1 MDRKDGM
8 ALAEMMMK
16 AVYERTGIC
25 ATAGVGTN
33 LFLAKIAMDIVAKH
47 VPEHIAYL
55 DEGIFKETLWYHR
68 PLTDIWNIGKGIAG
82 RLQKYGVYDLH
93 GVTLLP
99 PEMLYKEFGVNAKY
113 LIDHA
118 HGREPCTLQDIH
130 SYRPGT
136 RSIHTGQV
144 LFEDYTYEEGEIL
157 LYEMA
162 ELLIQQMLGQ
172 GLAAR
177 GISLYAGYSG
187 RERKGSSGSRRL
199 DGYTD
204 VPEDIWQ
211 AFHQLYQDKVIPR
224 LGIRT
229 LRLALEDV
237 APADE
242 VPRHFSLF
250 RSPWEEER
258 QKKVELAMMDIKSK
272 FGKNALLRG
281 IDYFPKA
288 TLRSRNG
295 LIGGH
300 HE

>member
-1 MDRKDGM
+1 
-8 ALAEMMMK
+8 
-16 AVYERTGIC
+16 
-25 ATAGVGTN
+25 
-33 LFLAKIAMDIVAKH
+33 
-47 VPEHIAYL
+47 
-55 DEGIFKETLWYHR
+55 
-68 PLTDIWNIGKGIAG
+68 
-82 RLQKYGVYDLH
+82 
-93 GVTLLP
+93 
-99 PEMLYKEFGVNAKY
+99 
-113 LIDHA
+113 
-118 HGREPCTLQDIH
+118 
-130 SYRPGT
+130 
-136 RSIHTGQV
+136 
-144 LFEDYTYEEGEIL
+144 
-157 LYEMA
+157 MA

-242 VPRHFSLF
+242 VPRHLSLF